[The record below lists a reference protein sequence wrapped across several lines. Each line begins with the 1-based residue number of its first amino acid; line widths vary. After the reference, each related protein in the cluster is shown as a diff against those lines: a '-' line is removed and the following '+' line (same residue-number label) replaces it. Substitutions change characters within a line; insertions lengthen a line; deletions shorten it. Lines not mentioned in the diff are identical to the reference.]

1 MPEYEQVTVG
11 LLPKQRQFLER
22 EAARQ
27 DRSVSAQIRHLVA
40 LAARRE
46 TKQGANHAD

>member
-11 LLPKQRQFLER
+11 LLPQQRRFLER
-22 EAARQ
+22 VARAE

-40 LAARRE
+40 LAARRA
-46 TKQGANHAD
+46 TKQEAEHAD